1 MVPSG
6 HLLQKVLVLTFHMPL
21 ERSGVAVAL
30 VTSGRLALERF
41 LLLVGEKVAVE
52 VVLPLKALVAQEAGV
67 LAFVAVDEPV
77 LGQRRLVCEYFAAFA
92 AVLDSVFLACG
103 HGFE

>member
-92 AVLDSVFLACG
+92 AVLDSIVLACG